1 MSPDQD
7 DESPLSRHVGD
18 YDSGEFS
25 SGPVDIAPSEIKRGK
40 LLGKGSF
47 AQVYAG
53 MCRGLPV
60 AVKVSCEREKGEN
73 EGLTG
78 GCERERG
85 CFAASG

>member
-1 MSPDQD
+1 MSPDLD
-7 DESPLSRHVGD
+7 DESPLSRHLGD

-60 AVKVSCEREKGEN
+60 AVKVRRAEKKGK
-73 EGLTG
+73 T
-78 GCERERG
+78 RV
-85 CFAASG
+85 

>member
-7 DESPLSRHVGD
+7 DESPLARFQLSDSSGGD
-18 YDSGEFS
+18 YS
-25 SGPVDIAPSEIKRGK
+25 SGPVDIAPQEIKKGK

-60 AVKVSCEREKGEN
+60 AVKVLN
-73 EGLTG
+73 ESLSVNEQGIVDLLLFLV
-78 GCERERG
+78 C
-85 CFAASG
+85 